1 MICQEG
7 VVSVILLMFQ
17 LLLRIK
23 GLEMPTYNYSCK
35 NCNNE
40 FSVFQGI
47 NDAHVDKCTICGS
60 KKIERLITG
69 GTGMI
74 FKGDG
79 FYLTDYT
86 DYGKKD
92 KKNIDK
98 NNKGK
103 NNDSKSKES
112 N

>member
-1 MICQEG
+1 
-7 VVSVILLMFQ
+7 
-17 LLLRIK
+17 
-23 GLEMPTYNYSCK
+23 MPTYDYKCDSC
-35 NCNNE
+35 NTE
-40 FSVFQGI
+40 FSTFQGI
-47 NDAHVDKCTICGS
+47 NDENIKKCISCNS
-60 KKIERLITG
+60 IKVERLITG

-98 NNKGK
+98 NNKVKNIKGK
-103 NNDSKSKES
+103 NNDSKSKKS
-112 N
+112 K

>member
-1 MICQEG
+1 
-7 VVSVILLMFQ
+7 
-17 LLLRIK
+17 
-23 GLEMPTYNYSCK
+23 MPTYNYICK
-35 NCNNE
+35 NCRNE
-40 FSVFQGI
+40 FSVFRGI
-47 NDAHVDKCTICGS
+47 NDTRDDKCTICGS
-60 KKIERLITG
+60 KKIDRLITG

>member
-1 MICQEG
+1 
-7 VVSVILLMFQ
+7 
-17 LLLRIK
+17 
-23 GLEMPTYNYSCK
+23 MPTYNYQCGK
-35 NCNNE
+35 CEIE
-40 FSVFQGI
+40 FSLFKSIKEEKEV
-47 NDAHVDKCTICGS
+47 NCPKCES
-60 KKIERLITG
+60 EDVERLITG

-103 NNDSKSKES
+103 NNDSKRKNSK
-112 N
+112 

>member
-1 MICQEG
+1 
-7 VVSVILLMFQ
+7 V
-17 LLLRIK
+17 
-23 GLEMPTYNYSCK
+23 PTYNYKCSSCEI
-35 NCNNE
+35 E
-40 FSVFQGI
+40 FSTFQGI
-47 NDAHVDKCTICGS
+47 NDESVKRCIECDS

-103 NNDSKSKES
+103 NNDSKSKNS
-112 N
+112 K